1 MSSSFS
7 STPDDASTTDGI
19 VAATAASTP
28 DAKGI
33 TIPSYAQIRPHLVQP
48 AKDAIKVINALA
60 PAISAFRK

>member
-7 STPDDASTTDGI
+7 STPDAATTDGI
-19 VAATAASTP
+19 AAAATP

-33 TIPSYAQIRPHLVQP
+33 TIPSYAQIRPYLVQP

-60 PAISAFRK
+60 PAISAFSK

>member
-7 STPDDASTTDGI
+7 STPDAATTDGI
-19 VAATAASTP
+19 AAAAATP

-33 TIPSYAQIRPHLVQP
+33 TIPSYAQIRPYLVQP

-60 PAISAFRK
+60 PAISAFSK

>member
-19 VAATAASTP
+19 VAATAATP